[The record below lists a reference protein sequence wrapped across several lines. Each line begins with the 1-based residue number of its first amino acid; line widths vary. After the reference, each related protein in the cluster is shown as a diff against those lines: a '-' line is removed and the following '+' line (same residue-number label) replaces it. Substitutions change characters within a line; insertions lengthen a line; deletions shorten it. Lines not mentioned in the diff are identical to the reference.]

1 MADGDKSNGSTQ
13 VQVHL
18 VGKAAT
24 NPFSSVIVSNA
35 WEVEDEWQ
43 QFYEHGSAKAIR
55 PPLPLRDLELWVQK
69 NNSLAACIDA
79 MEANIDGTG
88 YSIDG
93 ALTDEE
99 PNEEEVKRVE
109 EFFHEPFPGMSFTT
123 IRRKVRRDLEITGN
137 GYLEVMRT
145 PQDELAFVRHVS
157 ASTIRLV
164 KLDEAVPVEKVVVRG
179 GREVAYTVMTR
190 ERRFAQVI
198 GNRVVY
204 FKDFKSS
211 RDLDKEDGSWLP
223 SGQRLPSEQRATE
236 LIHLVMKDD
245 AETPYGVPRWVNQIP
260 SVVGS
265 RKAEEHNLEYFDSG
279 GIPPV
284 LMMVQGGQ
292 LAPQA
297 VEALEKMFSGKTKD
311 SHRAAILEAHST
323 SGSIDAVNNVRV
335 TVERFGSERLADSM
349 FENYDKR
356 CEERIRSSFRLP
368 PLFVGKA
375 QDYSFATA
383 FASYTVAEA
392 QVFQPERQE
401 FDEVI
406 NVKLLPELGVSGL
419 KFRSLPLSVKDST
432 LQLQALELAGT
443 SGAIDKEEFIE
454 TLNEVVN
461 LALKPIVDEVEE
473 RPEMGEESEER
484 VVEQGGIA
492 ATGVPSGAVKMQ
504 ASDGLVALAYDV
516 ARAMK
521 QGVSGS
527 GGAVELKRLMKL
539 VASLSRADTRVF
551 NSLLSAHNLVNT
563 AYDPSGLDELT
574 GCAFSAMTS
583 QLN

>member
-1 MADGDKSNGSTQ
+1 MADGDKSNGSTK

-190 ERRFAQVI
+190 
-198 GNRVVY
+198 
-204 FKDFKSS
+204 
-211 RDLDKEDGSWLP
+211 
-223 SGQRLPSEQRATE
+223 QRLPSEQRATE